1 MSIDRLSGNL
11 FAAIHRGLAAVN
23 VRFKLSMRE
32 KRESVVSKSHN
43 ANFHSP
49 RAYRALSGIIAVTT
63 IRQRLFLLFS
73 PLAIPFQPLCMYP
86 PSLLGNAIP
95 LPLGT
100 CSVERMNSPTNY
112 KRPLPSPLPHSRE
125 NAPGKIKYSM
135 SRLLANKLLYVTA
148 FEANSKGRSAG
159 T

>member
-112 KRPLPSPLPHSRE
+112 DLCPPPYSCE

-148 FEANSKGRSAG
+148 FEANSKGTSAG